1 MREPVVVAAVQM
13 NSQAD
18 LAENLGRAERLVAEA
33 AARGAQIVVLP
44 ENFAFMGGDDDER
57 LRVAEDLDAH
67 EGGRIRSFLA
77 ENATKHGL
85 WILAGGLPER
95 SPDPK
100 RVHNTCAVVAPSGEI
115 VARYRKIHMF
125 DVEVGDGQR
134 YRESASCMPGEQP
147 VVVEARGARIGLSIC
162 YDLRFPELYREL
174 VSRGAEALIVPAAFT
189 LATGK
194 DHWHVLLRA
203 RAIESQC
210 YVIAAAQWGIHP
222 KGRRTY
228 GKSCIVDPWGEVVA
242 QASEGEGVVVA
253 TLDPRYLE
261 QVRASLPS
269 LQHQRIGAAS
279 RKA

>member
-1 MREPVVVAAVQM
+1 MREPLVAAAVQM

-33 AARGAQIVVLP
+33 ASRGAHVVVLP

-57 LRVAEDLDAH
+57 LRVAEDLDAR
-67 EGGRIRSFLA
+67 EGGRIRSFLS
-77 ENATKHGL
+77 ESATKHGI

-95 SPDPK
+95 SSDPA
-100 RVHNTCAVVAPSGEI
+100 RVHNTCAAVAPSGEI
-115 VARYRKIHMF
+115 VARYRKMHLF

-134 YRESASCMPGEQP
+134 YRESASCMPGDEP
-147 VVVEARGARIGLSIC
+147 VVVDVRGTRIGLSIC

-174 VSRGAEALIVPAAFT
+174 VSLGAEVLIVPAAFT

-203 RAIESQC
+203 RAIEAQC
-210 YVIAAAQWGIHP
+210 YVVAAAQWGSHP

-228 GKSCIVDPWGEVVA
+228 GKSLVVDPWGEVVA
-242 QASEGEGVVVA
+242 QASEGEGIVVA
-253 TLDPRYLE
+253 PLDPAYIA

-269 LQHQRIGAAS
+269 LRHRRIGVPS
-279 RKA
+279 REA